1 DAVDEGAR
9 PHETDPLPIAS
20 RGDIDFSGVTRRSP
34 TDLRAIVAPPHPPA
48 ARVPPSPP
56 LRGGEGRG
64 EVGALPPSRAASEL
78 ELLDD
83 HRLVARGGRPFLHW
97 GPRPDR
103 VGVELRLLVE
113 RDAIRAEAAHH
124 R

>member
-1 DAVDEGAR
+1 DVGRRRLPVPRPGDAPPVRRHERAAERRKRQDAVDERAR

-34 TDLRAIVAPPHPPA
+34 TDHCTIVAPPHPPA

-78 ELLDD
+78 EL
-83 HRLVARGGRPFLHW
+83 
-97 GPRPDR
+97 
-103 VGVELRLLVE
+103 
-113 RDAIRAEAAHH
+113 
-124 R
+124 